1 MKNKFSAHAQALGY
15 LYQVRYALLL
25 LLRPKDYNSQIFI
38 EKLDDISFEQNGSP
52 AELIQM
58 KHHRR
63 KGSLTDASS
72 DIWKT
77 LRVWSEAVL
86 DGVVDTQSTTFS
98 LITNEVASKGSAAS
112 LLTYDSKKRNVNQA
126 LEILIHTARNS
137 ENNNN
142 SKAYE
147 KFLQLTEQQQKALIN
162 NIYILDCSENIIE
175 TKEKIFYELRLTT
188 RPEVISALF
197 ERLEGIWF
205 DKVIKHLMIESR
217 HPITFREIQDHIND
231 LQEQFQCDNLPI
243 DFLDLVA
250 PQEDELDEKDKIF
263 IEQLRLVA
271 VGNKRIEKAISDY
284 YRAFHQR
291 SKWVRDELLM
301 IDELDKYEERLV
313 DEWERKFE
321 IMKENLEDDTSENIL
336 QKEGRKL
343 FNWIDENNIF
353 PIRPNCDEPYI
364 ERGSYHMLSNQL
376 RVGWHSQFYER
387 LDYLLNK
394 TMEET
399 L

>member
-1 MKNKFSAHAQALGY
+1 
-15 LYQVRYALLL
+15 
-25 LLRPKDYNSQIFI
+25 
-38 EKLDDISFEQNGSP
+38 QNGSP

>member
-1 MKNKFSAHAQALGY
+1 MGNKFSAHAQALGY
-15 LYQVRYALLL
+15 FYQVRYALLL

-38 EKLDDISFEQNGSP
+38 EKLDDISFDQNGSP
-52 AELIQM
+52 TELIQM

-98 LITNEVASKGSAAS
+98 LITNEVASTGSAAS

-137 ENNNN
+137 ESNNN

-147 KFLQLTEQQQKALIN
+147 KFLQLTEQQQKALLN
-162 NIYILDCSENIIE
+162 NTYILDFSENIIE

-231 LQEQFQCDNLPI
+231 LQEQFQRDNLPI

-301 IDELDKYEERLV
+301 IDELDKYEERLI

-321 IMKENLEDDTSENIL
+321 IMKENVEDDTSENIL

>member
-15 LYQVRYALLL
+15 FYQVRYALLL

-38 EKLDDISFEQNGSP
+38 EKLDDISFVQNGSP
-52 AELIQM
+52 TELIQM

-77 LRVWSEAVL
+77 LRVWSEAVS
-86 DGVVDTQSTTFS
+86 DGVVDTQCTTFS
-98 LITNEVASKGSAAS
+98 LITNEVASTGSAAS
-112 LLTYDSKKRNVNQA
+112 LLTYDSKQRNVKDA
-126 LEILIHTARNS
+126 LEILIHTATNS
-137 ENNNN
+137 ESDTN

-147 KFLQLTEQQQKALIN
+147 KFLSLTEQQQKALLN

-175 TKEKIFYELRLTT
+175 TKDKIFYELRLTT

-197 ERLEGIWF
+197 ERLEGIWL
-205 DKVIKHLMIESR
+205 DKVIKHLMNESR

-231 LQEQFQCDNLPI
+231 LQEQFQRDNLPI

-301 IDELDKYEERLV
+301 IDELDKYEERLI

-376 RVGWHSQFYER
+376 RVGWHRQFYER